1 MNKRPTLLLSTMGW
15 SCPEL
20 KGLFVSMLCIIGNR
34 LCCRGGREEGRR
46 KKPPPEAEKKEET
59 ALLAGKKEGRRK
71 KPPPEAAKKEE
82 DLEETY
88 SISSRAPPL
97 LECISWQFIK

>member
-1 MNKRPTLLLSTMGW
+1 
-15 SCPEL
+15 
-20 KGLFVSMLCIIGNR
+20 
-34 LCCRGGREEGRR
+34 
-46 KKPPPEAEKKEET
+46 
-59 ALLAGKKEGRRK
+59 LLAGKKEGRRK

-88 SISSRAPPL
+88 SISSRGPPL